1 MGSQPSTKLQ
11 PLVIGPVTV
20 ADPVVLAPMSGV
32 TDLPFRRLVRRL
44 GAGLVVS
51 EMVASNAV
59 LREVREEMHKLTGDR
74 AEEHPMAVQIAGWE
88 PSVMAEAARICVDR
102 GAAIVDINMGC
113 PAKKVVNKLAGSAL
127 MRDEALA
134 AEIVGAVVRAV
145 DVPVTLKMRLGWDDA
160 SHNAAAIARTAEDLG
175 VRMITVHG
183 RTRCQMYTGTADWA
197 AIRTVKEAVT
207 VPVIANGDITTLE
220 DVDGCLARSGADG
233 VMIGRGAQGRP
244 WFLRQVAEHLRGDV
258 ISGEPSLTELYGI
271 LIEHLDHMLH
281 HYGAETGLRIAR
293 KHVGWYSQGLPNSAV
308 FRQAVNNTMDSTVVF
323 REIERYFEDVAPQ
336 ALSEAA

>member
-1 MGSQPSTKLQ
+1 M
-11 PLVIGPVTV
+11 
-20 ADPVVLAPMSGV
+20 
-32 TDLPFRRLVRRL
+32 
-44 GAGLVVS
+44 
-51 EMVASNAV
+51 ASNAV

-197 AIRTVKEAVT
+197 AIRAVKEAVT
-207 VPVIANGDITTLE
+207 VPVIANGDINTLE

-308 FRQAVNNTMDSTVVF
+308 FRQAVNNTMDPTVVF